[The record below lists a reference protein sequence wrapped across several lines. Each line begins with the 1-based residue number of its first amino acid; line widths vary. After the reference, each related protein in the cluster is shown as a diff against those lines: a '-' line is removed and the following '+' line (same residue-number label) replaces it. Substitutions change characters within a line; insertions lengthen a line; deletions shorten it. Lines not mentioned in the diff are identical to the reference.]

1 MCFSAASGCWHHH
14 LLFVQEEDEK
24 LPTID
29 DVLPAENVGG
39 DELLEDG
46 EAFNIIVMV
55 VAVMVE
61 GKFSISWLSSIVMEN
76 EMNLV
81 LLFGGPRGRLL
92 LKLLQLEWL

>member
-1 MCFSAASGCWHHH
+1 MLQCWH

-24 LPTID
+24 LP
-29 DVLPAENVGG
+29 AENDGG
-39 DELLEDG
+39 DELLDDG
-46 EAFNIIVMV
+46 EEAFNIIV
-55 VAVMVE
+55 VAAVDVE

>member
-1 MCFSAASGCWHHH
+1 MLQCCWHH

-29 DVLPAENVGG
+29 DGG
-39 DELLEDG
+39 DELLDDG
-46 EAFNIIVMV
+46 EAFNIIMM
-55 VAVMVE
+55 VAVVE

>member
-1 MCFSAASGCWHHH
+1 MTLPCASVLLASCFICSRRRREAS
-14 LLFVQEEDEK
+14 K
-24 LPTID
+24 ID
-29 DVLPAENVGG
+29 DGG
-39 DELLEDG
+39 DELLDDG
-46 EAFNIIVMV
+46 EAFNIIMM
-55 VAVMVE
+55 VAVVE